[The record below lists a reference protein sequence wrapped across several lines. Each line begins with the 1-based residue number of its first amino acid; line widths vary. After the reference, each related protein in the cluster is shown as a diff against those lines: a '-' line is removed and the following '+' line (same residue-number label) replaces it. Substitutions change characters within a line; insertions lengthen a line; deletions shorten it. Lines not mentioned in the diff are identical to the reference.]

1 MAKRIRRVTITAHKS
16 NAAAP
21 AHTTKNIM
29 TQNEQLISWLNSAYS
44 MEQSLA
50 KVLENHAHDAKDH
63 PDMQERIEAHVAET
77 RAHSDQVARCL
88 EILGSK
94 PSTMKAA
101 VGNIMGMVQGA
112 STGMFHDEL
121 VKNVLADYAAEHF
134 EIACYTSLIEAAEL
148 AGHSEIVEI
157 CRGIL
162 DEEEAMAEWLESQ
175 IPDVTRTVLQQVA
188 AA

>member
-1 MAKRIRRVTITAHKS
+1 
-16 NAAAP
+16 
-21 AHTTKNIM
+21 M

-50 KVLENHAHDAKDH
+50 KVLENHARDANDH
-63 PDMQERIEAHVAET
+63 PEMRERIEAHVIET
-77 RAHSDQVARCL
+77 RGHADRVAHCL
-88 EILGSK
+88 EILGTK

-101 VGNIMGMVQGA
+101 LGKTMGMVQGA

-121 VKNVLADYAAEHF
+121 VKNVLADYSAEHF

-148 AGHSEIVEI
+148 AGQTEIADI
-157 CRGIL
+157 CRQIL
-162 DEEEAMAEWLESQ
+162 NEEETMAGWLESQ
-175 IPDVTRTVLQQVA
+175 IADVTRVVLQQTA